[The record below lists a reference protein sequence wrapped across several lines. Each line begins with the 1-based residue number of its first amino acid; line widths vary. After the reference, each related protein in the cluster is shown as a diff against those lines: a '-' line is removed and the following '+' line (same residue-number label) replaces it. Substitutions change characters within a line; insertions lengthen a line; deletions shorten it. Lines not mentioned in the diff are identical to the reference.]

1 MAINKNST
9 GYTFAFAIIMVTV
22 VGTALAFTAMSLKDR
37 QAANAADKKMMDI
50 LGAIGVDA
58 NRSNASAL
66 FAEYVNERISID
78 LNGKEVN
85 RMSGAIDFKDKSD
98 PFNIDVQRDYRGS
111 VKAAAKA
118 NKDDIAGLKGALS
131 GADLSFPLFSCTT
144 AEKEQVYVVP
154 VVGSGLWGPI
164 WGYVALE
171 SDLQTVYGAKFDH
184 KTETPGLGA
193 EIKEQMF
200 TEKWPGKRMNAGGPV
215 LFEVVK
221 GGSPTTAY
229 QVDGITG
236 GTITSK
242 GVGEMVNRTMAIYAT
257 YFKSQTQASAQR

>member
-9 GYTFAFAIIMVTV
+9 GYTFTFAILMVVV
-22 VGTALAFTAMSLKDR
+22 VGTALAFTAMSLKDK

-58 NRSNASAL
+58 NRSNASEL
-66 FAEYVNERISID
+66 FAKYVVERVAID
-78 LNGKEVN
+78 LNGSELDRRTTALDVN
-85 RMSGAIDFKDKSD
+85 DKTD
-98 PFNIDVQRDYRGS
+98 PFGIDVQKQYRGS
-111 VKAAAKA
+111 IKAASKA
-118 NKDDIAGLKGALS
+118 HKDDIGALKSALS
-131 GADLSFPLFSCTT
+131 GEGLSFPLFRCN
-144 AEKEQVYVVP
+144 APDGKNVYVVP

-171 SDLQTVYGAKFDH
+171 SDMQTIYGAKFDH

-193 EIKEQMF
+193 EIKETMF
-200 TEKWPGKRMNAGGPV
+200 TEKWPGKRLNAAGPLV
-215 LFEVVK
+215 FEVVK
-221 GGSPTTAY
+221 GGAPTTTY

-242 GVGEMVNRTMAIYAT
+242 GVGEMVNRTMAIYAS
-257 YFKSQTQASAQR
+257 YFKSQTQANAQR